1 MKNFLV
7 CIVLPFLVISC
18 STDSDFNTSEEIN
31 SIGMEESPSSKIPE
45 NQANPF
51 DAKGKKYR
59 ELLDRYWTDNGVPNS
74 AQEISKQIH
83 FVSMNLKSG
92 GFSNKLNATI
102 SAEEITGIMDDPLQH
117 LTEIVGTSS
126 LSEEAKLV
134 LIHFIKSLIEY
145 KEYDYEAMYDHIV
158 SYETFVMN
166 SPALTE
172 KEKEFL
178 LSVTA
183 LSRYSTD
190 EESKH
195 KDRDWEISVG
205 NKEKQSVNDKYAVSI
220 VSIIAMLR

>member
-7 CIVLPFLVISC
+7 CIVLPFLVVSC
-18 STDSDFNTSEEIN
+18 STDSEFNASEEIN
-31 SIGMEESPSSKIPE
+31 SIGLEESPSSKIPE

-59 ELLDRYWTDNGVPNS
+59 ELLDIYWANNGVPNS
-74 AQEISKQIH
+74 ALEISKQIH
-83 FVSMNLKSG
+83 FVSMNLKRG
-92 GFSNKLNATI
+92 GFSNKLSTTI
-102 SAEEITGIMDDPLQH
+102 QAEEITRIINDPLQH
-117 LTEIVGTSS
+117 LTEIVGASS
-126 LSEEAKLV
+126 LGDEAKLV
-134 LIHFIKSLIEY
+134 LIYFIESLIEH

-183 LSRYSTD
+183 ISRYSMD
-190 EESKH
+190 AESKH

-205 NKEKQSVNDKYAVSI
+205 NKVKQSVNDKYAVSI